1 MGQEPTRGS
10 RTQDRND
17 NGDQENTERH
27 ALPDR
32 MGGRSARK
40 PEPPSWIPR
49 HGNSARRPPKQL
61 LALGKLSN
69 KLVTTAILR
78 RKHRVEL
85 GRKHQL
91 ESFEWLN
98 DPVLH
103 VGRRTVSAKQPRSG
117 PIISVPARHGQERPE
132 SAIETIAAFP
142 RR

>member
-1 MGQEPTRGS
+1 MGQEPAHGS

-49 HGNSARRPPKQL
+49 HGNSARNPPKQL
-61 LALGKLSN
+61 LTLGKLSN

-91 ESFEWLN
+91 ENFEWLN

-103 VGRRTVSAKQPRSG
+103 VGRRTVSAKATAIWADNLRS
-117 PIISVPARHGQERPE
+117 SKTRSRSARKCYRNY
-132 SAIETIAAFP
+132 SCFP
-142 RR
+142 